1 MRFTSNFKFKAVTPS
16 PDKLADFW
24 WHDEFAVE
32 NVEIKQAERPAGTR
46 QLCREVHY

>member
-32 NVEIKQAERPAGTR
+32 NVEIKQANDPHRSP
-46 QLCREVHY
+46 